1 MNIYKEET
9 FSLLFLLPSLFSSN
23 LQHKHANPAI
33 EIEQMANAI
42 IDYKNILRSWCLRH
56 NLHINVE
63 SVLSKYV
70 SKEFKVCLFL
80 AKKHE
85 LPNPLNTVFQTRLK
99 SIDASNY
106 RDLTELMLSVYYPV
120 DIGEVGPLLR
130 SYDGNERELILKLQ
144 TNYNACEVTLP
155 SEIDYHQILTEF
167 LNDVDPERVTE
178 VAQIL
183 AKVCFNN
190 CDL

>member
-1 MNIYKEET
+1 
-9 FSLLFLLPSLFSSN
+9 
-23 LQHKHANPAI
+23 
-33 EIEQMANAI
+33 MANAI
-42 IDYKNILRSWCLRH
+42 IDYKNILRSWCLQH

-130 SYDGNERELILKLQ
+130 SYDGNERELILRLQ

-183 AKVCFNN
+183 AKVCFNII
-190 CDL
+190 CDLYHQTIYYSCSD